1 MLFFLGGDSLIYQ
14 FGRSRRRDRKEGYI
28 VERMLRVGMEKT
40 RESVYNFDLGKVFIG
55 ILFQLFG

>member
-1 MLFFLGGDSLIYQ
+1 MIYQ